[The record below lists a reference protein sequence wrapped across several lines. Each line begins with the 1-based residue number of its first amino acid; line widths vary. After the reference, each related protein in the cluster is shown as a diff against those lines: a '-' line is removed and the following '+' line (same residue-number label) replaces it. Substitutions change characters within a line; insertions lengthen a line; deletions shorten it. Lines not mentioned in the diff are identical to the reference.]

1 MKGIIS
7 PVCILCAFVVMVV
20 LLPHHPFPPFLP
32 SLPEVRAADQPGAPE
47 PEPEGQEK
55 KAEGK
60 AEPADAPKGTPVYK
74 YTGSGKRD
82 PFVPLILKAEPE
94 KKEKKRGQT
103 PIENYELSEFK
114 LIAVLWSE
122 KGFYAVLR
130 LPDGKFYTIQEGM
143 KVGLHGG
150 TAIKITK
157 DSLVVR
163 ESAKDER
170 GVPRSRDT
178 VLKLRLEE
186 EG

>member
-1 MKGIIS
+1 MKEIIS
-7 PVCILCAFVVMVV
+7 PVCIFCAFVVMVV
-20 LLPHHPFPPFLP
+20 LLPYHPFPP
-32 SLPEVRAADQPGAPE
+32 SLPEVRAAGQTGAPAS
-47 PEPEGQEK
+47 EPEGQEK

-60 AEPADAPKGTPVYK
+60 AEPADAPKGTPVFK

-94 KKEKKRGQT
+94 KKERKKGQT

-114 LIAVLWSE
+114 LIAVLWNE
-122 KGFYAVLR
+122 KGYYAVLR
-130 LPDGKFYTIQEGM
+130 LPDGKFYTIKEGM

-170 GVPRSRDT
+170 GVHRSRDT